1 MRDLRVWQR
10 RTERG
15 LALLTAVAVTWAIL
29 VHTKA
34 LHAAYR
40 APVRARHGM
49 VVSASD
55 LASRVGLRILQEGG
69 NAVDAAV
76 ATGFALAVTLPE
88 AGNLGGGGFMVIRF
102 PDGRATTIDYRE
114 RAPLAA
120 TRDMYLDSVGRF
132 QPQKSTFGYL
142 ASGTPG
148 SVAGLCYA
156 LQHYG
161 TLPLQKVIAPA
172 VELARKGYRL
182 DYWAA
187 RTLAQHADR
196 FRFFPGAAAIF
207 LKDGTEPYSEGDLF
221 VQKDLAHTLQL
232 IADQGPEVFYTG
244 EIADKIASE
253 FAEHGGLITKR
264 DLAEYRAIE
273 RPPVTGYYRG
283 HRILSMGPPSSG
295 GIVLVEALN
304 ILEGFDLRHW
314 LPGSSTTY
322 HLIAE
327 ALRRA
332 FADRAAFLG
341 DADFVR
347 VPVAGLTS
355 KAYAD
360 SLRRTIALD
369 RASSSASVRHGDPW
383 RFEAGET
390 THYVV
395 VDAQRMAVSV
405 TTTINGTFGS
415 HVVVPGTGFLMNN
428 EMDDFSARPGV
439 PNMFGLV
446 GSEANAIAPGK
457 RMLSSM
463 TPTIVEQDDSLW
475 FVIGSPG
482 GPRIISTVL
491 QAIINAVDF
500 EMNAQAAISA
510 PRVHHQWLPDVLYYE
525 PEVPID
531 VRQSLV
537 ALGHRL
543 RRFSE
548 IGRAKSIMVGT
559 DGALW
564 GGVDPRG
571 PGLAVGY

>member
-1 MRDLRVWQR
+1 MSRDNGNSRSRGRFLRA
-10 RTERG
+10 
-15 LALLTAVAVTWAIL
+15 LASAIL
-29 VHTKA
+29 VFA
-34 LHAAYR
+34 LFTEADTGQAAYR
-40 APVRARHGM
+40 KPVRAHHGM
-49 VVSASD
+49 VVSAER
-55 LASRVGLRILQEGG
+55 LASQVGLQILKEGG

-120 TRDMYLDSVGRF
+120 TRDMYLDSLGRF
-132 QPQKSTFGYL
+132 QPEKSTFGYL

-156 LQHYG
+156 LEHYG
-161 TLPLQKVIAPA
+161 TLPLERVLAPA
-172 VELARKGYRL
+172 IELARKGYRL

-187 RTLAQHADR
+187 RALARHADR
-196 FRFFPGAAAIF
+196 FRVFPGAAAIF
-207 LKDGTEPYSEGDLF
+207 LKNGVEPYSEGDLF
-221 VQKDLAHTLQL
+221 VQRDLAATLQR
-232 IADQGPEVFYTG
+232 IAKEGPDAFYKG
-244 EIADKIASE
+244 EIADRIAVD

-264 DLAEYRAIE
+264 DLAEYRPIE
-273 RPPVTGYYRG
+273 RPPVIGSYRG
-283 HRILSMGPPSSG
+283 HRIFSMGPPSSG

-304 ILEGFDLRHW
+304 ILEGFDLKRW
-314 LPGSSTTY
+314 EPGSSTTY

-332 FADRAAFLG
+332 FADRAEFLG
-341 DADFVR
+341 DPDFVD
-347 VPVAGLTS
+347 VPGHGLTS

-369 RASSSASVRHGDPW
+369 RASSSADIGHGNPW
-383 RFEAGET
+383 PFEAGET
-390 THYVV
+390 THYAV

-405 TTTINGTFGS
+405 TTTINGAFGS

-463 TPTIVEQDDSLW
+463 TPTIVERGDSLW
-475 FVIGSPG
+475 FVVGSPG

-491 QAIINAVDF
+491 QAVVNAVDF
-500 EMNAQAAISA
+500 GMDAQAAISA
-510 PRVHHQWLPDVLYYE
+510 PRVHHQWLPDVLFYE
-525 PEVPID
+525 PEIPID
-531 VRQSLV
+531 VRQNLI

-543 RRFSE
+543 RRSP
-548 IGRAKSIMVGT
+548 GMGQAKSIMVGE

-571 PGLAVGY
+571 SGFAAGY